1 MNSEIKGVVPSDVD
15 GASCPSR
22 CSVAIY
28 LVGGWVSTGPR
39 ANDCHFEVGYVTTDF
54 AKASEKAKEFL
65 DAVIMEASD
74 GSDFI
79 DWDQKTV
86 K

>member
-1 MNSEIKGVVPSDVD
+1 MSDSKELPSDVD
-15 GASCPSR
+15 GASSPSR
-22 CSVAIY
+22 CSVAIIY

-54 AKASEKAKEFL
+54 AKANEKAKDFL
-65 DAVIMEASD
+65 DPVIMEASD
-74 GSDFI
+74 GSSFM